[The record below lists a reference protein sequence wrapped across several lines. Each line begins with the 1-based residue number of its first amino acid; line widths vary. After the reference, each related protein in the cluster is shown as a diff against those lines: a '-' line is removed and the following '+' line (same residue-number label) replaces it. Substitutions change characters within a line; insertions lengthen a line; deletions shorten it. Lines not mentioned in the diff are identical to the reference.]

1 MILRLWDFSCECG
14 KQYRDYPVY
23 ESRIP
28 NSIACEC
35 GQRATWAAQRTN
47 HIHPTLSTRKYGEFD
62 PQFGCVV
69 EDYAHKQRLMRE
81 LNMVEVGE
89 FDKEEV
95 RDNALPSETRTDVNA
110 TDVMAADTLEEITAA
125 IDADRIDRSAT
136 GADARDKPLHD
147 SWGNL

>member
-1 MILRLWDFSCECG
+1 
-14 KQYRDYPVY
+14 
-23 ESRIP
+23 
-28 NSIACEC
+28 
-35 GQRATWAAQRTN
+35 
-47 HIHPTLSTRKYGEFD
+47 
-62 PQFGCVV
+62 
-69 EDYAHKQRLMRE
+69 
-81 LNMVEVGE
+81 MVEVGE